1 MVVGAVLFPL
11 ILMGGILLLER
22 LERWMDVRPAKTT
35 PLPTLP
41 PDTAGALD
49 PHQRSIR
56 HLRTIQPTG
65 EVANQDQA
73 A

>member
-22 LERWMDVRPAKTT
+22 LERWMDVKAARTT

-49 PHQRSIR
+49 PQRRGTR
-56 HLRTIQPTG
+56 HLRLVRRSS
-65 EVANQDQA
+65 EVGTRDKA

>member
-22 LERWMDVRPAKTT
+22 LERWMDVKVAKIT

-49 PHQRSIR
+49 PNQYGTR
-56 HLRTIQPTG
+56 HLRLVRRAS
-65 EVANQDQA
+65 EVGADEEA